1 MLKYFKWF
9 WRYWKRTKL
18 VLGLITIFTVITI
31 AAKISYPLLLKLV
44 IDELSKDYQV
54 DHAYKLVFGFLVL
67 SLFREILWE
76 ALPLVRATMNSIYTA
91 WMRNDYFQKL
101 TKKTSGF
108 FIKFKTGDLITRLTD
123 DLDGSWVRICWYS
136 CSGIFRPL
144 EAILILSFSLSVMF
158 SYSVKLTFFTFLPLP
173 ILVYI
178 MHKLDEKILRY
189 TEEKQ
194 KSISK
199 CNNILE
205 ACFSGIKVVKTTL
218 SEQYQY
224 HQYQKAIADRI
235 IKEKK
240 FLKVN
245 QLVHLFT
252 MMVNHFGTVVVIL
265 VGSFYVGIG
274 EITLGTL
281 LMFLMYL
288 KNLIE
293 PIYTLSFFWASSKQ
307 IFQYVERLMD
317 MDETKCNLSDGETGE
332 KMDEFN
338 DLEFRNIAFK
348 YEDVSE
354 CVLKDVNFKIKK
366 GEKVAIMG
374 AVGSGKTTLLELITR
389 NLIPSSGAIMVNGKN
404 LESIARNSFLKKI
417 GHVRQENILFS
428 ESVRRNIVLGDDF
441 IEASINDAVKTS
453 LLENEIKSFQK
464 GIETLVGSKGSL
476 LSGGQK
482 QRLAIARTIIRKP
495 QLLLMDDCTASMDA
509 QTEND
514 FWKNF
519 NQNHKDCCSI
529 IVTHRIS
536 TAKEADRILLISDGT
551 IKEIEHHNL
560 EHLWS
565 DFNFNEVQL

>member
-9 WRYWKRTKL
+9 WTYWKRTKL
-18 VLGLITIFTVITI
+18 ALLFITLFTILTI
-31 AAKISYPLLLKLV
+31 ATKISYPLFLKFV

-54 DHAYKLVFGFLVL
+54 DHAYKLVFFFLLL
-67 SLFREILWE
+67 SLVREILWE
-76 ALPLVRATMNSIYTA
+76 ALPLLRATMNGLYTA
-91 WMRNDYFQKL
+91 WMRNNYFQTL
-101 TKKTSGF
+101 TKKANSF

-173 ILVYI
+173 LLVYI
-178 MHKLDEKILRY
+178 MHKLEEKILRY
-189 TEEKQ
+189 TDEKQ
-194 KSISK
+194 KSISR

-224 HQYQKAIADRI
+224 QQYQNAIADRI
-235 IKEKK
+235 NKEKK

-245 QLVHLFT
+245 QLVHFFT

-265 VGSFYVGIG
+265 IGSFYVSKG

-288 KNLIE
+288 KNLID

-307 IFQYVERLMD
+307 IFQYVERLMNI
-317 MDETKCNLSDGETGE
+317 DETQCNLSDGDMGE
-332 KMDEFN
+332 KLDEFKE
-338 DLEFRNIAFK
+338 LEFKNVSFK
-348 YEDVSE
+348 YEDVQESI
-354 CVLKDVNFKIKK
+354 LKSISFKIQK
-366 GEKVAIMG
+366 GEKIAIMG
-374 AVGSGKTTLLELITR
+374 AVGCGKTTLLELISR
-389 NLIPSSGAIMVNGKN
+389 NLVPTGGEMLVNSLPMEN
-404 LESIARNSFLKKI
+404 ISRNSFLKYL

-428 ESVRRNIVLGDDF
+428 ESIRRNIVLGDDF
-441 IEASINDAVKTS
+441 MEESISDAVKNS
-453 LLENEIKSFQK
+453 LLEKEIKSFQK
-464 GIETLVGSKGSL
+464 GIDTLVGAKGSL

-509 QTEND
+509 QTESD
-514 FWKNF
+514 FWKQF
-519 NQNHKDCCSI
+519 NENHQNCCSI
-529 IVTHRIS
+529 IVTHRVS
-536 TAKEADRILLISDGT
+536 TAKQADRILLMSDGT
-551 IKEIEHHNL
+551 LKEINLPNL
-560 EHLWS
+560 EHVWS
-565 DFNFNEVQL
+565 EVRLQETEI

>member
-9 WRYWKRTKL
+9 WTYWKRTKL
-18 VLGLITIFTVITI
+18 TLIFITFFTVLTI
-31 AAKISYPLLLKLV
+31 MAKISYPLFLKFV

-54 DHAYKLVFGFLVL
+54 DHAYKLVFFFLML

-76 ALPLVRATMNSIYTA
+76 ALPFSRATMNGLYTA

-101 TKKTSGF
+101 TKKANSF

-178 MHKLDEKILRY
+178 MHKLDERILRY

-194 KSISK
+194 KSISR

-224 HQYQKAIADRI
+224 NQYQNAIADRI
-235 IKEKK
+235 SKEKK

-265 VGSFYVGIG
+265 VGSFYVGKG

-307 IFQYVERLMD
+307 IFQYVERM
-317 MDETKCNLSDGETGE
+317 MAIDETRCNLSDGDIGE
-332 KMDEFN
+332 KMDEFI
-338 DLEFRNIAFK
+338 DLEFKNISFK
-348 YEDVSE
+348 YEDINE
-354 CVLKDVNFKIKK
+354 NILKDINFKIKK
-366 GEKVAIMG
+366 GEKIAIMG
-374 AVGSGKTTLLELITR
+374 AVGSGKTTLLELISR
-389 NLIPSSGAIMVNGKN
+389 NLEPTGGEIIVNGKK
-404 LESIARNSFLKKI
+404 LENISRNSFLKHI

-441 IEASINDAVKTS
+441 VEESINDAVKNS
-453 LLENEIKSFQK
+453 LLEKEIKSFQK

-514 FWKNF
+514 FWKKF
-519 NQNHKDCCSI
+519 NENHQNCSSI
-529 IVTHRIS
+529 IVTHRMS
-536 TAKEADRILLISDGT
+536 TAKEADRILMISEGK
-551 IKEIEHHNL
+551 INEINSHNL
-560 EHLWS
+560 EHIWHDLS
-565 DFNFNEVQL
+565 FKESLV

>member
-9 WRYWKRTKL
+9 WTYWKRTKL
-18 VLGLITIFTVITI
+18 TLIFITFFTVLTI
-31 AAKISYPLLLKLV
+31 MAKISYPLFLKFV

-54 DHAYKLVFGFLVL
+54 DHAYKLVFFFLML

-76 ALPLVRATMNSIYTA
+76 ALPFSRATMNGLYTA

-101 TKKTSGF
+101 TKKANSF

-178 MHKLDEKILRY
+178 MHKLDERILRY

-194 KSISK
+194 KSISR

-224 HQYQKAIADRI
+224 NQYQNAIADRI
-235 IKEKK
+235 SKEKK

-265 VGSFYVGIG
+265 VGSFYVGKG

-307 IFQYVERLMD
+307 IFQYVERM
-317 MDETKCNLSDGETGE
+317 MAIDETRCNLSDGDIGE
-332 KMDEFN
+332 KMDEFI
-338 DLEFRNIAFK
+338 DLEFKNISFK
-348 YEDVSE
+348 YEDINE
-354 CVLKDVNFKIKK
+354 NILKDINFKIKK
-366 GEKVAIMG
+366 GEKIAIMG
-374 AVGSGKTTLLELITR
+374 AVGSGKTTLLELISR
-389 NLIPSSGAIMVNGKN
+389 NLEPTGGEIIVNGKK
-404 LESIARNSFLKKI
+404 LENISRNSFLKHI

-441 IEASINDAVKTS
+441 VEESVHDAIKNS
-453 LLENEIKSFQK
+453 LLEKEIKSFHK
-464 GIETLVGSKGSL
+464 GIETMVGSKGSL

-514 FWKNF
+514 FWKKF
-519 NQNHKDCCSI
+519 NENHQTCSSI
-529 IVTHRIS
+529 IVTHRMS
-536 TAKEADRILLISDGT
+536 TAKEADKILMISDGM
-551 IKEIEHHNL
+551 ISEISSHNL
-560 EHLWS
+560 EHVWRDLNLKES
-565 DFNFNEVQL
+565 QV